1 MKIKIVLCLCM
12 AVCLT
17 ALGVSGYII
26 WNDYAQRQGDQQE
39 FEELSRQTTLA
50 ATLDEAT
57 NPTSESTTLDED
69 AAARADEQEFVQLS
83 GDTYRNNVHD
93 FKSLRN
99 LNSDCVA
106 WLTIPW
112 TTIDYPVMHT
122 PNDPEKYLNR
132 NFYGDY
138 SVSGVPF
145 LDAGCTLYGTNMIIY
160 GHDMSG
166 GTMFAPL
173 LNYMTKSYAQ
183 NHANYMTKSYAQN
196 HAVIQLETEQGEKVY
211 TVYCAARVKST
222 DMFYNLKDAPN
233 QAYFDQKVKD
243 ISQRALFTIGSQ
255 PKYGQKLL
263 TLSTCAN
270 TGQDDRFILIAVQ
283 K

>member
-106 WLTIPW
+106 WLTIPG

-132 NFYGDY
+132 SFCGDY

-183 NHANYMTKSYAQN
+183 NHA
-196 HAVIQLETEQGEKVY
+196 VIQLETEQGEKVY
-211 TVYCAARVKST
+211 TV
-222 DMFYNLKDAPN
+222 LKDAPN

>member
-1 MKIKIVLCLCM
+1 M

-26 WNDYAQRQGDQQE
+26 WNDYAQRQRNQQE
-39 FEELSRQTTLA
+39 FEELSRQTTIA
-50 ATLDEAT
+50 ATSDEAT
-57 NPTSESTTLDED
+57 NPTAESTTFDED
-69 AAARADEQEFVQLS
+69 AAAKADEQEFVQLS
-83 GDTYRNNVHD
+83 GDTYQNNVHD

-106 WLTIPW
+106 WLTIPG
-112 TTIDYPVMHT
+112 TAIDYPVMHT

-132 NFYGDY
+132 SFYGDY

-145 LDAGCTLYGTNMIIY
+145 LEAGCTLYGTNMYGTNMIIY

-173 LNYMTKSYAQ
+173 L
-183 NHANYMTKSYAQN
+183 NYMTKSYAQN

-243 ISQRALFTIGSQ
+243 ISQRALYTIGSQ

>member
-39 FEELSRQTTLA
+39 FEELSRQTTIA
-50 ATLDEAT
+50 ATSDEAT
-57 NPTSESTTLDED
+57 NPTAESTTLDED

-83 GDTYRNNVHD
+83 GDTYQNNVHD

-99 LNSDCVA
+99 LNRS
-106 WLTIPW
+106 
-112 TTIDYPVMHT
+112 
-122 PNDPEKYLNR
+122 
-132 NFYGDY
+132 FYGDY

-145 LDAGCTLYGTNMIIY
+145 LDAGCTFYGTNMIIY

-183 NHANYMTKSYAQN
+183 QHN
-196 HAVIQLETEQGEKVY
+196 VIQLETEQG
-211 TVYCAARVKST
+211 
-222 DMFYNLKDAPN
+222 
-233 QAYFDQKVKD
+233 
-243 ISQRALFTIGSQ
+243 
-255 PKYGQKLL
+255 
-263 TLSTCAN
+263 
-270 TGQDDRFILIAVQ
+270 
-283 K
+283 

>member
-12 AVCLT
+12 ALCLT

-39 FEELSRQTTLA
+39 FEELSRQTTIA
-50 ATLDEAT
+50 ATSDEAT
-57 NPTSESTTLDED
+57 NPTAESTTVDED

-83 GDTYRNNVHD
+83 GDTYQNNVHD

-106 WLTIPW
+106 WLTIPG

-132 NFYGDY
+132 SFYGDY

-183 NHANYMTKSYAQN
+183 QHAT
-196 HAVIQLETEQGEKVY
+196 IQLETEQGVKTY

-243 ISQRALFTIGSQ
+243 ISQRALYTLGSQ

>member
-1 MKIKIVLCLCM
+1 MKFKIIICLCL

-17 ALGVSGYII
+17 ALGVSGYVV
-26 WNDYAQRQGDQQE
+26 WNDYAQRQQDQNI
-39 FEELSRQTTLA
+39 FEKLNEQTR
-50 ATLDEAT
+50 ATPDEAT
-57 NPTSESTTLDED
+57 APTSAEENTVDAE
-69 AAARADEQEFVQLS
+69 AAAKADEQEFVQLGS
-83 GDTYRNNVHD
+83 DTYQNNVHD
-93 FKSLRN
+93 FKSLHGI
-99 LNSDCVA
+99 NSECAA
-106 WLTIPW
+106 WLTIPG

-132 NFYGDY
+132 SFYGDY

-145 LDAGCTLYGTNMIIY
+145 LDAGCTLYSDNLIIY

-183 NHANYMTKSYAQN
+183 QHAT
-196 HAVIQLETEQGEKVY
+196 IQLETEQGLKTY
-211 TVYCAARVKST
+211 TVYCAARVKSD

-233 QAYFDQKVKD
+233 KAYFEQKVKN
-243 ISQRALFTIGSQ
+243 ISQRALYTLGSQ
-255 PKYGQKLL
+255 PAYGKKLI

-270 TGQDDRFILIAVQ
+270 TGQDDRLIVIAVQ